1 MSSALRKLLP
11 ILLFVF
17 FGAITIILWKA
28 QIDHEH
34 QLIVHHVENSAEQAR
49 VRISGVI
56 SGRMSTL
63 ELLADRWVDREPPDF
78 SRQRFLSFAEA
89 VFAQYPGFS
98 TICWADPDGFIRY
111 VFPLNADADKLGKK
125 IQYHPGLT
133 DRTAVIKTGWKREL
147 AVSPCFDICKGEK
160 GFQVVLPLVFE
171 GELQGYLCGEFL
183 VAQIINVALHKSIM
197 NDFVVSI
204 YEGDQPIFHSST
216 AQSAGNKIFSEQG
229 IEVGGRNWRIK
240 MEPSHAVYSGSHG
253 SLPLL
258 AFGIILS
265 ASLSLLAYLL
275 LLRME
280 AYRQSRDL
288 ALTEVTER
296 KRVEADL
303 QEKEKELQALVSEL
317 STKNIELE
325 SFIYSISHDLKTPIV
340 TIDGFIGALRE
351 DFGSVIPKEAES
363 YLDYMSGAARKMG
376 TLINDLLDL
385 SRIGRLPGK
394 RTKVPFDAIAR
405 EAMETLEP
413 NILARGILVDIRDNL
428 PEVYC
433 EKKRMEQ
440 VLYNLLSNAIKYIGR
455 DNSAP
460 RIEIGA
466 EEQDGQWVFF
476 VRDNGIGI
484 DDRFFEKI
492 FHIFERLPSAKN
504 EEGTGIGLAIVKRI
518 IEYHGGRIWLNSEP
532 GRGTTFFFTI
542 DNKESRN
549 ESKALQYT
557 NGRG

>member
-1 MSSALRKLLP
+1 LSSAFRKLLP
-11 ILLFVF
+11 ILLFFF
-17 FGAITIILWKA
+17 FGAITTVLWKA

-34 QLIVHHVENSAEQAR
+34 QLIVHHVESSAEQAR
-49 VRISGVI
+49 VRISDII
-56 SGRMSTL
+56 SSRISAL
-63 ELLADRWVDREPPDF
+63 ELLADRWVDRKPADF

-98 TICWADPDGFIRY
+98 KIYWADPDGFIGY

-125 IQYHPGLT
+125 IEYPGLP
-133 DRTAVIKTGWKREL
+133 DRTAVIRADWKREL
-147 AVSPCFDICKGEK
+147 AVSPCFDICKAEK

-183 VAQIINVALHKSIM
+183 VAQIIEVALPKSIM
-197 NDFVVSI
+197 KDFRVSI
-204 YEGDQPIFHSST
+204 YEGDQPIFHSL
-216 AQSAGNKIFSEQG
+216 APVSAGHKIFLECG
-229 IEVGGRNWRIK
+229 IEIGERNWRLK
-240 MEPSHAVYSGSHG
+240 MEPGPAVYSGPHG
-253 SLPLL
+253 SLPFL
-258 AFGIILS
+258 AFGIFLS

-280 AYRQSRDL
+280 AYRQSRDI
-288 ALTEVTER
+288 ALSEVTER
-296 KRVEADL
+296 KRVEAVL
-303 QEKEKELQALVSEL
+303 QENEKKLQALVSEL

-325 SFIYSISHDLKTPIV
+325 SFIYTISHDLKTPIV

-351 DFGSVIPKEAES
+351 DFGSAMPKAAEN
-363 YLDYMSGAARKMG
+363 YLDYMSGAAHKMG
-376 TLINDLLDL
+376 ILIDDLLDL
-385 SRIGRLPGK
+385 SRIGRLVGK
-394 RTKVPFDAIAR
+394 RSKVPFGAIAR
-405 EAMETLEP
+405 EATETLEP
-413 NILARGILVDIRDNL
+413 NLKARGILVDIQENL

-433 EKKRMEQ
+433 EKKRLGQ

-466 EEQDGQWVFF
+466 KEQDGQWVFF

-484 DDRFFEKI
+484 EERFFEKI
-492 FHIFERLPSAKN
+492 FQIFERLPSARK

-518 IEYHGGRIWLNSEP
+518 IDYHGGRIWLNSEP

-542 DNKESRN
+542 DNKES
-549 ESKALQYT
+549 
-557 NGRG
+557 